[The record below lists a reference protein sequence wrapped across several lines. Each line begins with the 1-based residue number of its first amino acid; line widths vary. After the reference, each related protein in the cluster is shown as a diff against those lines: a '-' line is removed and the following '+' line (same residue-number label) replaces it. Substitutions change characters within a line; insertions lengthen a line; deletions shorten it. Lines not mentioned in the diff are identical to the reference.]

1 MTTAGLLCLLAASAA
16 APRFASEAQWVRIDV
31 AATIDGVPI
40 QGLEADDFELLDDGA
55 PEPVI
60 LLSRAESQAHAV
72 LVLDQSESLDQEDRR
87 VLKTAAT
94 ELLDRLEPTD
104 RATLLTFTHD
114 LTLVSGPETPATVR
128 ESLAGLDGGGT
139 TALYDAIH
147 AGLTLGAAAP
157 GRPFVVVLTDGND
170 RISWITGPQVWQAAR
185 RCETTLYFV
194 SRASWPE
201 NPSILSPSPAI
212 DGQGQAFL
220 RTLAEETGGRVWA
233 GSGASL
239 EEQFRRVVAEV
250 KSRYVL
256 AFDAGD
262 RKPGWHKL
270 EVRLKNHPGGVRTR
284 RGYFVAPRE
293 PGPQQ

>member
-1 MTTAGLLCLLAASAA
+1 MTTAVILCLLAAAA
-16 APRFASEAQWVRIDV
+16 ATPRFASEAQWVRIDV
-31 AATIDGVPI
+31 VATVDGVPI

-55 PEPVI
+55 PAPAI

-72 LVLDQSESLDQEDRR
+72 LVLDQSSSLDHEDHR

-94 ELLDRLEPTD
+94 ELLDGLEPTD
-104 RATLLTFTHD
+104 RATLLTFTHH

-128 ESLAGLDGGGT
+128 QSLSGLDGVGT

-185 RCETTLYFV
+185 QCETTLYFV

-201 NPSILSPSPAI
+201 DSSIISPSPAV
-212 DGQGQAFL
+212 DGQGRAFL

-233 GSGASL
+233 GSGAPL
-239 EEQFRRVVAEV
+239 EEQFQRVVAEV

-262 RKPGWHKL
+262 RKSGWHKL
-270 EVRLKNHPGGVRTR
+270 EVRLKNRPGEVRTR
-284 RGYFVAPRE
+284 RGYFVAPR
-293 PGPQQ
+293 